1 MKEHISLESYVHES
15 MNISGAKVQMCGK
28 DFLIQKTFR
37 HFLQDIAPVALFRE
51 AVSISHWNSIE
62 ITGAIFFKK
71 ILILC
76 LYLMVSFFGE

>member
-51 AVSISHWNSIE
+51 AVSISH
-62 ITGAIFFKK
+62 
-71 ILILC
+71 
-76 LYLMVSFFGE
+76 